1 MELMIMKT
9 SKQLLIALC
18 CAWACMSCD
27 NLVNYNDTYLPA
39 EQIKNTGAPQIHAVY
54 DVADTE
60 KTTPITQGEL
70 NQMVRI
76 VGENLNE
83 AVSIRFNTIEVD
95 MQEIY
100 TMGKEAIVRIP
111 NVLSREQVNAIEYT
125 TPLGS
130 ATYDFLIPFPALQ
143 VRGME
148 NEFANAGD
156 SIILLG
162 QHFDIYDFGGSSF
175 VSIGEQQL
183 PIGMVA
189 EDRMSVYLP
198 EDIAENTAITV
209 HWTNEKNEAFA
220 KDFTFRPTRYLLYGD
235 WSDTQVS
242 VSGPLK
248 VTKESDDA
256 ITTGAAWLNR
266 DHLHLQGS
274 LGAWSWNTIDLSRN
288 MIDQTVENPEEWVLK
303 FELLTA
309 ENFPLQEIIPLQ
321 FCFNWGDTYAWEFT
335 TVNTF
340 GQWRTMRLPLAPM
353 ATKGIANAG
362 AWQTL
367 RLVVQP
373 IQACDID
380 CRIANLRLEKL

>member
-1 MELMIMKT
+1 MKT

-18 CAWACMSCD
+18 CAWVCMSCD

-39 EQIKNTGAPQIHAVY
+39 EQIKNTGAPKIHAVY
-54 DVADTE
+54 DVADLE
-60 KTTPITQGEL
+60 KTTPIHQGEL
-70 NQMVRI
+70 NQMVRV
-76 VGENLNE
+76 VGKNLND
-83 AVSIRFNTIEVD
+83 AHAIRFNTVEVD

-100 TMGKEAIVRIP
+100 TMGNEAIVRIP
-111 NVLSREQVNAIEYT
+111 NILSREQVNAIEYT
-125 TPLGS
+125 TSLGT
-130 ATYDFLIPFPALQ
+130 ATYDFIIPFPALQ
-143 VRGME
+143 VTGVE

-156 SIILLG
+156 SLIILG
-162 QHFDIYDFGGSSF
+162 NHFDIYEFGSSSH
-175 VSIGEQQL
+175 VCLGEQQL

-189 EDRMSVYLP
+189 QDKMTVYLP
-198 EDIAENTAITV
+198 EDIQENTIITV
-209 HWTNEKNEAFA
+209 RWTNEKNEAFS
-220 KDFTFRPTRYLLYGD
+220 KNLSYRPTHHLLYGN
-235 WSDTQVS
+235 WEDTQVN
-242 VSGPLK
+242 VAGQLK
-248 VTKESDDA
+248 VTKESDEA

-266 DHLHLQGS
+266 EHLHLQGS

-321 FCFNWGDTYAWEFT
+321 FCFNWGETYAWELT

-340 GQWRTMRLPLAPM
+340 GQWRTMTLPLAPM
-353 ATKGIANAG
+353 ATKGIAAAG

-373 IQACDID
+373 TQACEID